1 MIATRP
7 SAPARQ
13 MPPHAPMPAGAL
25 AAVPGSRLVVTD
37 GLVSVGQ
44 QAWVDRL
51 ASSALH

>member
-13 MPPHAPMPAGAL
+13 MPPHVPIVAGAL
-25 AAVPGSRLVVTD
+25 AAVPGARLDVTD

>member
-13 MPPHAPMPAGAL
+13 LPPHAPIVTGAL
-25 AAVPGSRLVVTD
+25 AAVPGSGLDVTD